1 MTVRQTRRGFL
12 TSASM
17 ALSATLLGDPPA
29 AAEEPLETTSLRLFK
44 SPSLCSA
51 PQYVAEE
58 LLRAE
63 GFTDIRFIAGTSA
76 EVIDAVARNRIDFNM
91 HYGSGW
97 VSAIDNG
104 SPVTILAGVHV
115 GCFALFV
122 QNGIDSVV
130 DLRGKSI
137 AFSGGGLGSS
147 QQLFA
152 AIIVARVGLDP
163 AKDVRWV
170 PSPTPEL
177 IALFA
182 DGKVDAFLGVPPQVQ
197 EAHARRLGHVLIN
210 SSLDDPWS
218 QYFCCMWAGNRDFIR
233 AHPVATKRVLRAVL
247 KATDLCASNPAGV
260 AQRLV
265 DGRFTSARYEYV
277 QEAVCAIPYDKW
289 REYDAEDTIR
299 FYALRLHDVG
309 LIKSTPQK
317 IIADGTDWRFLNK
330 LKREL
335 KA

>member
-1 MTVRQTRRGFL
+1 MPMKQTRRGFL
-12 TSASM
+12 TNASM
-17 ALSATLLGDPPA
+17 ALGSALLGARQA
-29 AAEEPLETTSLRLFK
+29 AAEESLETTSLRLLK
-44 SPSLCSA
+44 SSSICAA

-63 GFTDIRFIAGTSA
+63 GFTDIRFVAGTSSD
-76 EVIDAVARNRIDFNM
+76 VVDAVARNRVDFNM

-97 VSAIDNG
+97 VSAIDDG
-104 SPVTILAGVHV
+104 APVTILAGVHV
-115 GCFALFV
+115 GCFALFA

-130 DLRGKSI
+130 DLKGKSI
-137 AFSGGGLGSS
+137 AFSGGMGSS

-170 PSPTPEL
+170 PSSSSTPVD
-177 IALFA
+177 LFA
-182 DGKVDAFLGVPPQVQ
+182 DRKVDAFLAVPPQVQ
-197 EAHARRLGHVLIN
+197 EAQTRRLGHVIVN

-218 QYFCCMWAGNRDFIR
+218 QYFCCMWAGNRDFVR
-233 AHPVATKRVLRAVL
+233 THPVATKRALRALL
-247 KATDLCASNPAGV
+247 KAADLCASEPARV

-265 DGRFTSARYEYV
+265 DGRFTSARHEYV
-277 QEAVCAIPYDKW
+277 QEALSNIPYDRW
-289 REYDAEDTIR
+289 REFDAEDTVR
-299 FYALRLHDVG
+299 FYALRLHELGFV
-309 LIKSTPQK
+309 KSDPQK
-317 IIADGTDWRFLNK
+317 IIADGTDWRFLNE

>member
-1 MTVRQTRRGFL
+1 MSAARTRRRFL
-12 TSASM
+12 TTASL
-17 ALSATLLGDPPA
+17 ALGATLIGAPPA
-29 AAEEPLETTSLRLFK
+29 RADERLETTTLRFIK
-44 SPSLCSA
+44 SPSICSA
-51 PQYVAEE
+51 PQYITEE

-63 GFTDIRFIAGTSA
+63 GFTDIRFIAGTSS
-76 EVIDAVARNRIDFNM
+76 EVIDAVARNRVDFNM

-97 VSAIDNG
+97 VSAIDSG
-104 SPVTILAGVHV
+104 APVTILAGVHV

-122 QNGIDSVV
+122 QTSIDSVV
-130 DLRGKSI
+130 DLKGKSI
-137 AFSGGGLGSS
+137 AFSGGLGSS

-170 PSPTPEL
+170 ASSSPKL
-177 IALFA
+177 IELFA

-197 EAHARRLGHVLIN
+197 EAHTRRLGRVLVN
-210 SSLDDPWS
+210 SLLDDPWS

-233 AHPVATKRVLRAVL
+233 ANPVATKRVLRAVL
-247 KATDLCASNPAGV
+247 KATDLCASDPAGV

-277 QEAVCAIPYDKW
+277 QEAVRDIPYDKW
-289 REYDAEDTIR
+289 REYDAEDTVR
-299 FYALRLHDVG
+299 FYALRLHEIGMV
-309 LIKSTPQK
+309 KSSPQK
-317 IIADGTDWRFLNK
+317 IIAEGTDWRFLDE

>member
-1 MTVRQTRRGFL
+1 MPMTQTRRGFL

-17 ALSATLLGDPPA
+17 ALGATLLRAPLA
-29 AAEEPLETTSLRLFK
+29 AAEEPLETTSLRVIK
-44 SPSLCSA
+44 SPNICAA

-63 GFTDIRFIAGTSA
+63 GFTDIRFIAGTSS
-76 EVIDAVARNRIDFNM
+76 EVIDAVARNRADFNM
-91 HYGSGW
+91 YYGSGW
-97 VSAIDNG
+97 VSAIDDG
-104 SPVTILAGVHV
+104 APVTILAGVHV

-130 DLRGKSI
+130 DLKGKSI
-137 AFSGGGLGSS
+137 AFSGGLRSS
-147 QQLFA
+147 QHLFA

-170 PSPTPEL
+170 ASSSPKP
-177 IALFA
+177 IDLFA

-197 EAHARRLGHVLIN
+197 EAHTHRLGHVIVN

-218 QYFCCMWAGNRDFIR
+218 QYFCSMWAGNRNFVR
-233 AHPVATKRVLRAVL
+233 AHPVATKRVLRAIL
-247 KATDLCASNPAGV
+247 KATDLCATEPARV
-260 AQRLV
+260 ARQLV
-265 DGRFTSARYEYV
+265 DRGFTPGYDYAL
-277 QEAVCAIPYDKW
+277 QTLNDNPYKW

-299 FYALRLHDVG
+299 WYALRLQEVG
-309 LIKSTPQK
+309 LIKSSTQK
-317 IIADGTDWRFLNK
+317 IIADGTDWRFLGEV
-330 LKREL
+330 KREL

>member
-1 MTVRQTRRGFL
+1 
-12 TSASM
+12 
-17 ALSATLLGDPPA
+17 
-29 AAEEPLETTSLRLFK
+29 
-44 SPSLCSA
+44 
-51 PQYVAEE
+51 

-63 GFTDIRFIAGTSA
+63 GFTDIQFVAGTSS
-76 EVIDAVARNRIDFNM
+76 EVIDAIAHNRADFNM

-104 SPVTILAGVHV
+104 APVTILAGVHV

-130 DLRGKSI
+130 DLKGKSI
-137 AFSGGGLGSS
+137 AFSGGLGSS

-170 PSPTPEL
+170 ASSSPKLIEL
-177 IALFA
+177 FE

-197 EAHARRLGHVLIN
+197 EAHARRLGHVLVN

-218 QYFCCMWAGNRDFIR
+218 QYFCCMWAGNRDFVR
-233 AHPVATKRVLRAVL
+233 ANPVATKRVLRALL
-247 KATDLCASNPAGV
+247 KATDLCASDPARV

-265 DGRFTSARYEYV
+265 DGRYTSARSEYV
-277 QEAVCAIPYDKW
+277 QEAVRDIPYDKW
-289 REYDAEDTIR
+289 REYDAEDAVR
-299 FYALRLHDVG
+299 FYALRLHEIDMV
-309 LIKSTPQK
+309 KSSPQK
-317 IIADGTDWRFLNK
+317 IIADGTDWRFLNE
-330 LKREL
+330 LKHEL